1 MYSVLR
7 PLQNLSDLHSLLW
20 SIILCL
26 RRKIPPQHYNV
37 YVNNFQS
44 MCWVR
49 RSFPGIREAG
59 RVGWLTAL
67 QRADGPA
74 ALQPHTGVK
83 WWPLGWEHR
92 VSSVSA
98 ELTDMVLHGAGVE
111 YHEGWKSLSRP
122 LRGGQFHVQPSPGP
136 GAQPT

>member
-1 MYSVLR
+1 
-7 PLQNLSDLHSLLW
+7 
-20 SIILCL
+20 
-26 RRKIPPQHYNV
+26 
-37 YVNNFQS
+37 

-98 ELTDMVLHGAGVE
+98 ELKTWCFTEQEWNTMRAGS
-111 YHEGWKSLSRP
+111 H
-122 LRGGQFHVQPSPGP
+122 
-136 GAQPT
+136 